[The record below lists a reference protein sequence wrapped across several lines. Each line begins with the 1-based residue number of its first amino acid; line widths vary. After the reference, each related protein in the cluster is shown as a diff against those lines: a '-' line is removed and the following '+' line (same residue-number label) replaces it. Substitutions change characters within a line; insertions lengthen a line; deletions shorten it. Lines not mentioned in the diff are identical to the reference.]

1 MSGLFLKL
9 IYHMAGTVVHL
20 LLLKFSMTYHVVG
33 ECSEA
38 AEGDRVVGLLAH
50 LLLQYLNV
58 TATEQ
63 RFVVLVP
70 DGQSVVC
77 RPRQG
82 FGPTEIDRINVVVV
96 VCLLCTRKRRRN
108 QCDQMAR
115 LLFNIWPFTTFKID
129 HIT

>member
-1 MSGLFLKL
+1 
-9 IYHMAGTVVHL
+9 MAGTVVHL
-20 LLLKFSMTYHVVG
+20 LQLKFSMTYHVVG
-33 ECSEA
+33 ECSED
-38 AEGDRVVGLLAH
+38 AERDRVVGLRAH

-82 FGPTEIDRINVVVV
+82 FGPTEIDRINVAVV
-96 VCLLCTRKRRRN
+96 VCLFVVHQKE
-108 QCDQMAR
+108 
-115 LLFNIWPFTTFKID
+115 KKESV
-129 HIT
+129 